1 MNPDEID
8 VMKLTP
14 EDYLKMRDRCK
25 ELERDN
31 ILQQEHILEL
41 EHANSELSATINRM
55 HGGCERAIEL
65 RRLLDTLFDVGR
77 DEAVSDDEILRRMKN
92 LRDEL
97 TRLQKENVFLY
108 HQRNQLRNDKKQQA
122 DCILKL
128 ETELS
133 QFRVAMKESSE
144 KIEVLNDSIDQLNKA
159 LADEAKGTKYWADEA
174 HRAQKR
180 IAEMIYKG
188 DSKVSEIVKASADQ
202 IDVLNTSIAKLQDD
216 CAKFASDLTK
226 KEDEIR
232 YWKNKHEQLKDTCS
246 KQEADI
252 RCHCMNTFA
261 ATLKDADAKIQSAN
275 DRAANAKK
283 EAKEAKERAESASE
297 RVRYLERK
305 LRDVGSLNDSLMK
318 ELANRHGALLQVV
331 DKDAD
336 AYQRS
341 VMRYA
346 PSNIV
351 NGSQLGFIYGV
362 IGLCGE
368 AGEASELVKKFVYHG
383 HTLDYKHLAIELGD
397 VLWYIA
403 YTAYG
408 LGYSLSNIMAIN
420 QEKLAKRYPDGK
432 FDEER
437 SRNREEGDI

>member
-25 ELERDN
+25 ELERDS
-31 ILQQEHILEL
+31 ILQREHILEL
-41 EHANSELSATINRM
+41 EHTNSELSATIKRM

-65 RRLLDTLFDVGR
+65 RRLVDTLFDVGR

-92 LRDEL
+92 LRDEMA
-97 TRLQKENVFLY
+97 RLQKENVFLY
-108 HQRNQLRNDKKQQA
+108 HQRNSLRNDKKQQA

-128 ETELS
+128 EAELS

-159 LADEAKGTKYWADEA
+159 LADEAKGTKYWADEV

-188 DSKVSEIVKASADQ
+188 ESNVSE
-202 IDVLNTSIAKLQDD
+202 
-216 CAKFASDLTK
+216 
-226 KEDEIR
+226 
-232 YWKNKHEQLKDTCS
+232 
-246 KQEADI
+246 
-252 RCHCMNTFA
+252 A
-261 ATLKDADAKIQSAN
+261 ALKDADAKIQSAN
-275 DRAANAKK
+275 DQAANAKK

-318 ELANRHGALLQVV
+318 ELANRQEALLQVV
-331 DKDAD
+331 EHDAD
-336 AYQRS
+336 AYQKS
-341 VMRYA
+341 VLKYA
-346 PSNIV
+346 PDHHDYLLNV
-351 NGSQLGFIYGV
+351 IYAAMGM
-362 IGLCGE
+362 CGE
-368 AGEASELVKKFVYHG
+368 AGEASELIKKYAYHG
-383 HTLDYKHLAIELGD
+383 HTIDSEHLARELGD
-397 VLWYIA
+397 VLWYVSYMA
-403 YTAYG
+403 HLFGYP
-408 LGYSLSNIMAIN
+408 LGKIMAMN
-420 QEKLAKRYPDGK
+420 QEKLAKRYPDGQ